1 MTLEHNI
8 SPGFE
13 HYGDLSQYSTMT
25 VAC

>member
-8 SPGFE
+8 SLGFE